1 MVARWFRGLF
11 GGRDP
16 DGREHGQAAW
26 ATVPESPAVPDGHRI
41 YAVGD
46 IHGRADLL
54 HRLQALIAEDAA
66 GASENIQKTVIY
78 LGDYVDRGLESKA
91 VIDLLAAD
99 SPADLAT
106 ICLKGNHEETMLLF
120 LDDVTIGPAWF
131 AMGGDATAYSYGV
144 GLPKGLSQKARFDH
158 VWHELHQRIPATH
171 ISFLS
176 ELRLTYTI
184 GDYMFVHAGV
194 RPGVA
199 LDQQNTEDL
208 LWIRDE
214 FLSAT
219 AGWDKVIVHGHS
231 ASHRPQSLPHRI
243 GVDTGAYAT
252 NVLTSL
258 VIEGR
263 ERRFL
268 ST

>member
-1 MVARWFRGLF
+1 MLVRWIKGLS
-11 GGRDP
+11 GKQER
-16 DGREHGQAAW
+16 GQAPL
-26 ATVPESPAVPDGHRI
+26 ATVPSEPSVPAGHRV
-41 YAVGD
+41 YAIGD

-54 HRLQALIAEDAA
+54 RRLQAQIADDAA
-66 GASENIQKTVIY
+66 DAPENLEKTVIY
-78 LGDYVDRGLESKA
+78 LGDYVDRGLESKG
-91 VIDLLAAD
+91 VIDLVMD
-99 SPADLAT
+99 SPPAGLAT
-106 ICLKGNHEETMLLF
+106 VSLKGNHEEAMLRF
-120 LDDVTIGPAWF
+120 LADVSIGPAWF

-144 GLPKGLSQKARFDH
+144 GLPQGLSHKARFDH
-158 VWHELHQRIPATH
+158 VWHELHKRIPAAH

-176 ELRLTYTI
+176 SLPLTHTV

-199 LDQQNTEDL
+199 LDQQSSEDL
-208 LWIRDE
+208 LWIREE

-231 ASHRPQSLPHRI
+231 ASHRPNSLPYRI

-252 NVLTSL
+252 NVLTCL
-258 VIEGR
+258 VLEGR
-263 ERRFL
+263 DRRFL

>member
-1 MVARWFRGLF
+1 MLARWAQGLF
-11 GGRDP
+11 GR
-16 DGREHGQAAW
+16 RAQEQANW
-26 ATVPESPAVPDGHRI
+26 ATVPDSPAAPVGHRL
-41 YAVGD
+41 YAIGD

-54 HRLQALIAEDAA
+54 RRLQSQIVDDAA
-66 GASENIQKTVIY
+66 SAPENVEKTVVY

-91 VIDLLAAD
+91 VIDLVMATL
-99 SPADLAT
+99 PADLAT
-106 ICLKGNHEETMLLF
+106 VGLRGNHEEAMLRF
-120 LDDVTIGPAWF
+120 LADPTIGPAWF

-158 VWHELHQRIPATH
+158 VWREMHQRVPAAH

-176 ELRLTYTI
+176 NLPLTYAA

-199 LDQQNTEDL
+199 LDQQSAEDL
-208 LWIRDE
+208 LWIREE

-219 AGWDKVIVHGHS
+219 AGWNKVIVHGHS
-231 ASHRPQSLPHRI
+231 ASHRPESLPYRI

-252 NVLTSL
+252 NVLTCL
-258 VIEGR
+258 VLEGQD
-263 ERRFL
+263 RRFL

>member
-1 MVARWFRGLF
+1 MLVRWIQGLVGKPGRG
-11 GGRDP
+11 
-16 DGREHGQAAW
+16 EAAG
-26 ATVPESPAVPDGHRI
+26 ATVPDSPSAPAGHRL

-54 HRLQALIAEDAA
+54 RRLQDQIAEDAA
-66 GASENIQKTVIY
+66 GAPENIKKTIVY
-78 LGDYVDRGLESKA
+78 LGDYIDRGLESKG
-91 VIDLLAAD
+91 VIDLVMATPPAGLTAA
-99 SPADLAT
+99 
-106 ICLKGNHEETMLLF
+106 CLKGNHEEAMLSF
-120 LDDVTIGPAWF
+120 LADVSIGPAWF

-158 VWHELHQRIPATH
+158 VWRELQQRIPAAH
-171 ISFLS
+171 ISFLAD
-176 ELRLTYTI
+176 LPLTCTA

-199 LDQQNTEDL
+199 LDQQRAEDL
-208 LWIRDE
+208 LWIREE

-231 ASHRPQSLPHRI
+231 ATHLPESLPHRI

-252 NVLTSL
+252 NVLTCL
-258 VIEGR
+258 VLEGR

>member
-1 MVARWFRGLF
+1 MVARWVRGLF
-11 GGRDP
+11 GR
-16 DGREHGQAAW
+16 RGQAAW
-26 ATVPESPAVPDGHRI
+26 ATVPESPAAPDGHRL
-41 YAVGD
+41 YAIGD

-54 HRLQALIAEDAA
+54 RQLQALIAEDAA
-66 GASENIQKTVIY
+66 SAPESLQKTVIY

-91 VIDLLAAD
+91 VIDLVAGNP
-99 SPADLAT
+99 PADLAAVR
-106 ICLKGNHEETMLLF
+106 LKGNHEETMLYF
-120 LDDVTIGPAWF
+120 LNDVTIGPAWF

-158 VWHELHQRIPATH
+158 AWRELHQHMPAAH
-171 ISFLS
+171 VSFLS
-176 ELRLTYTI
+176 DLRLSYTA

-199 LDQQNTEDL
+199 LDQQNAEDL

-219 AGWDKVIVHGHS
+219 SGWDKVIVHGHS

-252 NVLTSL
+252 NVLTCL
-258 VIEGR
+258 VLEGR

>member
-1 MVARWFRGLF
+1 MPIRWFQGLF
-11 GGRDP
+11 GKRAPGP
-16 DGREHGQAAW
+16 AAG
-26 ATVPESPAVPDGHRI
+26 ATVPDSPAAPAGHRL
-41 YAVGD
+41 YAIGD

-54 HRLQALIAEDAA
+54 RRLQALIADDAA
-66 GASENIQKTVIY
+66 NAPDNLNKTVVY
-78 LGDYVDRGLESKA
+78 LGDYVDRGLESKG
-91 VIDLLAAD
+91 VIDLVMAPL
-99 SPADLAT
+99 PAGLAT
-106 ICLKGNHEETMLLF
+106 ISLKGNHEEAMLLF
-120 LDDVTIGPAWF
+120 LADVTIGPAWF

-158 VWHELHQRIPATH
+158 VWRELHQRIPAAH

-176 ELRLTYTI
+176 NLPLTYTA

-199 LDQQNTEDL
+199 LDQQSAEDL
-208 LWIRDE
+208 LWIREE

-231 ASHRPQSLPHRI
+231 ASHQPESLPHRI
-243 GVDTGAYAT
+243 GIDTGAYAT
-252 NVLTSL
+252 NVLTCL
-258 VIEGR
+258 VLEGR
-263 ERRFL
+263 DRRFL

>member
-1 MVARWFRGLF
+1 MVRWIRDLF
-11 GGRDP
+11 GK
-16 DGREHGQAAW
+16 RERGQAAW
-26 ATVPESPAVPDGHRI
+26 AIVPESPAVPDGHRI

-54 HRLQALIAEDAA
+54 RQLQALIAKDATD
-66 GASENIQKTVIY
+66 ASENIGKTIVY

-91 VIDLLAAD
+91 VIDLVAAD
-99 SPADLAT
+99 PPADLTAVR
-106 ICLKGNHEETMLLF
+106 LKGNHEETMLLF
-120 LDDVTIGPAWF
+120 LDDVAFGPAWF

-144 GLPKGLSQKARFDH
+144 GFPKGLSQKARFDH
-158 VWHELHQRIPATH
+158 AWRELRQRIPAEH
-171 ISFLS
+171 ISFLTD
-176 ELRLTYTI
+176 LRLTYTV

-231 ASHRPQSLPHRI
+231 ASHRPQSLPYRI
-243 GVDTGAYAT
+243 GIDTGAYAT
-252 NVLTSL
+252 NVLTCL
-258 VIEGR
+258 VLEGR

>member
-1 MVARWFRGLF
+1 
-11 GGRDP
+11 
-16 DGREHGQAAW
+16 
-26 ATVPESPAVPDGHRI
+26 
-41 YAVGD
+41 
-46 IHGRADLL
+46 
-54 HRLQALIAEDAA
+54 
-66 GASENIQKTVIY
+66 
-78 LGDYVDRGLESKA
+78 
-91 VIDLLAAD
+91 
-99 SPADLAT
+99 
-106 ICLKGNHEETMLLF
+106 MLYF

-144 GLPKGLSQKARFDH
+144 GLPTGMPQKARFDH
-158 VWHELHQRIPATH
+158 AWRELHQRIPAAH
-171 ISFLS
+171 ISFLAD
-176 ELRLTYTI
+176 LQLTYTA

-199 LDQQNTEDL
+199 LDQQNAEDL

-219 AGWDKVIVHGHS
+219 SGWDKVIVHGHS
-231 ASHRPQSLPHRI
+231 ASHLPQSLPHRI

-252 NVLTSL
+252 NVLTCL
-258 VIEGR
+258 VLEGR